1 MRGTGIARDD
11 EAQRLMMRKLNY
23 GRRRKTSS
31 GEKEKEK
38 TGEGSAH
45 PASLMAAR

>member
-23 GRRRKTSS
+23 GR
-31 GEKEKEK
+31 GGK
-38 TGEGSAH
+38 TGSSEQEKGNSEESAH
-45 PASLMAAR
+45 DASLTAAG